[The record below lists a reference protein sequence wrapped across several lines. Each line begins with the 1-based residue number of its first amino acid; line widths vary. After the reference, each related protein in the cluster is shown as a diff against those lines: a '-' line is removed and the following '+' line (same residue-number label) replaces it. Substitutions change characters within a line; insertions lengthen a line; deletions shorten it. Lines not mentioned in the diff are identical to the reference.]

1 MVKIE
6 SKYQRGG
13 ASMSENLDL
22 ADRLK
27 KIRLELNLKQKE
39 IAAELKISKATYS
52 EVEGGNYNPNF
63 NLIENIVLKYNVNLY
78 YLLFGEGEMFLDA
91 GQSFRARKP
100 KYAVSKEEIDKL
112 MWYLERS
119 PVVQYLIM
127 GHFRTILTREK
138 DTIQKDIED
147 YNESQEKIGE

>member
-1 MVKIE
+1 
-6 SKYQRGG
+6 
-13 ASMSENLDL
+13 MSENLDL

-78 YLLFGEGEMFLDA
+78 YLLFGEG
-91 GQSFRARKP
+91 
-100 KYAVSKEEIDKL
+100 
-112 MWYLERS
+112 
-119 PVVQYLIM
+119 
-127 GHFRTILTREK
+127 
-138 DTIQKDIED
+138 
-147 YNESQEKIGE
+147 

>member
-1 MVKIE
+1 M
-6 SKYQRGG
+6 Y
-13 ASMSENLDL
+13 ENLDL

-91 GQSFRARKP
+91 KQSFRARKP
-100 KYAVSKEEIDKL
+100 LYAVSKEEIDQF

-119 PVVQYLIM
+119 PAVQFMIL
-127 GHFRTILTREK
+127 GFFRTILNKEK
-138 DTIQKDIED
+138 DTIQKEIND
-147 YNESQEKIGE
+147 YESKQKNS